1 MLKYIP
7 LLIILVLL
15 PACTSVVGISPS
27 TTPITSEDSYTVIG
41 RVKGTSK
48 GVIWFFIPTMPDSP
62 SKNARDNAIA
72 SRDADGL
79 IEVTEEYTTLS
90 FLVITFVW
98 TTVEGTAI
106 KIKRSG
112 ATGAEK

>member
-1 MLKYIP
+1 MFKHITC
-7 LLIILVLL
+7 LIILFLL

-72 SRDADGL
+72 SRHADGL

-90 FLVITFVW
+90 FLIITFVW
-98 TTVEGTAI
+98 TTVEGTAV
-106 KIKRSG
+106 KIKRGG
-112 ATGAEK
+112 AIGAEK

>member
-1 MLKYIP
+1 MIKHIAFLMI
-7 LLIILVLL
+7 LILL

-27 TTPITSEDSYTVIG
+27 TTPITSDDSYTAIG
-41 RVKGTSK
+41 RTKGTST
-48 GVIWFFIPTMPDSP
+48 GAIWFFIPTMPDSP

-72 SRDADGL
+72 SRGADGL
-79 IEVTEEYTTLS
+79 VEVTEEYTTLS
-90 FLVITFVW
+90 LFLITFVW

-112 ATGAEK
+112 ATGAEE

>member
-1 MLKYIP
+1 MLKLIP
-7 LLIILVLL
+7 YLIVLLLL

-41 RVKGTSK
+41 RAKGIST
-48 GVIWFFIPTMPDSP
+48 GIIWFFIPTMPDSP
-62 SKNARDNAIA
+62 SKNARDNAII
-72 SRDADGL
+72 SKDADGL

-90 FLVITFVW
+90 FFVITFVW

-106 KIKRSG
+106 KIKRGG
-112 ATGAEK
+112 ATGAEE